1 MVMSRPQSN
10 HLLSLRRRD
19 FKMKNGRLTQQLKS
33 VHVNLPVVQLHLIL
47 CSIFAA
53 RANKHEFL
61 GLSQYLIDRL
71 AMLAR
76 AVFPL
81 K

>member
-1 MVMSRPQSN
+1 MISLYIS
-10 HLLSLRRRD
+10 LLCRD
-19 FKMKNGRLTQQLKS
+19 FKMKNARLTQQLKS
-33 VHVNLPVVQLHLIL
+33 VHLNLPIVQLHLIL

-53 RANKHEFL
+53 RASKHEFL